1 MKQISIIIPVY
12 NAEST
17 IENTLESLLQQTYKN
32 IEIICVD
39 DGSSDDSLQV
49 LNNYSNTYPEIIKV
63 IHQEN
68 KGVSV
73 ARNTGIDT
81 ANGEILMFVD
91 ADDKLMPY
99 ACQRINEVF
108 SNANPEVFTFGFK
121 CDPESA
127 MPLGMKAE
135 LAPPQKIYTHFQT
148 SLLFKDKA
156 RPYPWRTAIAKQ
168 LIDRECIRFEPGVTL
183 GEDQI
188 IYFLLY
194 PLANKV
200 VLSPEQLY
208 IYNMNNDSA
217 THTNASDTEGTLK
230 KLQQH
235 MLVIEAIFREWKQ
248 RGLEKL
254 CQSELLNW
262 ILDFVIFDINALDE
276 PERTN
281 FFKRLYKSLFSY
293 FGSDIINIPQSWSTK
308 KCLKDITLIAQQ
320 GALFGINASKISKIK
335 MPHLAIFYLNRYG
348 FVRCF
353 QQVLIGLGLL
363 RKWK

>member
-91 ADDKLMPY
+91 ADDELIPH
-99 ACQRINEVF
+99 ACQRVNEIF
-108 SNANPEVFTFGFK
+108 SKTDPEVFTFGFR
-121 CDPESA
+121 CEPESA
-127 MPLGMKAE
+127 MPLGMSKE
-135 LAPPQKIYTHFQT
+135 LKPPEKRYSHFHPD
-148 SLLFKDKA
+148 LLFKDKS
-156 RPYPWRTAIAKQ
+156 RPYICRTAVASQ
-168 LIDRECIRFEPGVTL
+168 LLKRENIKFEPNIAL

-194 PLANKV
+194 PLAKRV
-200 VLSPEQLY
+200 VLSPDQLY
-208 IYNMNNDSA
+208 VYNMNIESA
-217 THTNASDTEGTLK
+217 THSNALSEEGNLK
-230 KLQQH
+230 RLEQH
-235 MLVIEAIFREWKQ
+235 LSVVETILHEWKK
-248 RGLEKL
+248 RKL
-254 CQSELLNW
+254 GAQYSAQLLDW
-262 ILDFVIFDINALDE
+262 LLDFVMFDINSLPDNLSKQYFSRLEKALRDYFCV
-276 PERTN
+276 PPS
-281 FFKRLYKSLFSY
+281 SLAK
-293 FGSDIINIPQSWSTK
+293 SWSTR
-308 KCLKDITLIAQQ
+308 KCLEQIEQISKHSDQGIINSHRVNLIYM
-320 GALFGINASKISKIK
+320 ALF
-335 MPHLAIFYLNRYG
+335 YCRRYG
-348 FVRCF
+348 FIRCF
-353 QQVLIGLGLL
+353 QQVLIGLGILK
-363 RKWK
+363 KWR